1 MLSRQ
6 SHPDCPSCRVRLVI
20 RAKRKLADT
29 VSKCDF
35 YNVQYG
41 RADCEYFE
49 RSFCLRRAKTR
60 LKVKIVVEDD
70 VHVSTC
76 SLLKSHLMHQ
86 RDNDHITRKCFNF
99 VLPMFWRAKA
109 SYLPTPHYSITYDSA
124 IERTSFEKS
133 NASSISVS
141 DICLTWY
148 ILSVWNAFEV
158 RYQKAYVNIDEG
170 ICL

>member
-1 MLSRQ
+1 MSQQRTGKLS
-6 SHPDCPSCRVRLVI
+6 
-20 RAKRKLADT
+20 DT

-41 RADCEYFE
+41 GADYESFE
-49 RSFCLRRAKTR
+49 PSFCLRRAKTCLR
-60 LKVKIVVEDD
+60 VKIVVEDD
-70 VHVSTC
+70 VHVSSY
-76 SLLKSHLMHQ
+76 SLWNVKAHLMGQ
-86 RDNDHITRKCFNF
+86 NDNDYVISKCFNS
-99 VLPMFWRAKA
+99 VLPIFWRAKA

-148 ILSVWNAFEV
+148 ILSV
-158 RYQKAYVNIDEG
+158 
-170 ICL
+170 